1 MNIVPSDREPVRKG
15 KRSCGALRG
24 SLAEH
29 FLGQGHDLKIFIIF
43 PVFQES
49 ARYSAPDLLILVNF
63 EYSNYDSLI
72 LY

>member
-29 FLGQGHDLKIFIIF
+29 FLGQGHDLQIFVIF
-43 PVFQES
+43 PVSFRKVQ
-49 ARYSAPDLLILVNF
+49 DILHLI
-63 EYSNYDSLI
+63 Y
-72 LY
+72 